1 MHSPRVRQTCNRL
14 RVAGCYD
21 YRNTNNNP
29 RLQGQTQKGT
39 IMVYL
44 KCIGRVGV
52 LGVALGIGAG
62 LAATPWAAYAK
73 PSESDSP
80 SSDSAS
86 SASEA
91 PSASSPSS
99 SSSATGDTTPTGPPN
114 PDCASCVEQFNI
126 AVGTPGEYQRVFHQ
140 GKLGRDVRYFA
151 RIPKQDCPF

>member
-1 MHSPRVRQTCNRL
+1 
-14 RVAGCYD
+14 
-21 YRNTNNNP
+21 
-29 RLQGQTQKGT
+29 
-39 IMVYL
+39 MVYL

-62 LAATPWAAYAK
+62 LAATPWAAYTK

-99 SSSATGDTTPTGPPN
+99 SSSATGDTTTTAPTHTTGPPN

-140 GKLGRDVRYFA
+140 GKLGRDVSYFA